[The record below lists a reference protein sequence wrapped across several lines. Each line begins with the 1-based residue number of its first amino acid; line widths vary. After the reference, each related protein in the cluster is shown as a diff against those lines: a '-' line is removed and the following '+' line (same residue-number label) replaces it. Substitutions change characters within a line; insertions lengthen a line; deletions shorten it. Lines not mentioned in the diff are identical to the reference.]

1 MALAQVWGVVTTGIM
16 GVMVKVEVDVAQG
29 LPSVG
34 VVGLAGVSVT
44 EARWRARSAITN
56 IGATWPAAR
65 ITIGLSPADV
75 PKTGTMLDLPIAVAV
90 LAATGQVPAQSLV
103 DCTFIGE
110 LGLDGSLRGVD
121 GALAAAIAAHRHGVE
136 SVFICAQNAAQVR
149 VIPGLAVIVLRDL
162 AHLVEVL
169 RGEATGDPCPPS
181 PDGGHDDSAS
191 PTTDFSDVRGHRYA
205 RFALEVAAAGGH
217 HCSLIGAPGV
227 GKSMLATRMVSI
239 LPDLSNAVSL
249 EVTALASLAG
259 QWPIDRGLIRR
270 PRLQAPH
277 HSASA
282 TAILGTA
289 RGRQVIPGALTLAH
303 HGVLFLD
310 EAPEFTRPC
319 LEGLRQPMESGVI
332 TVMRAAHSVTL
343 PAQFQ
348 LVLASNPCP
357 CGLAVGRGD
366 ACTCTPM
373 ARRRYAERL
382 SGPLLDRVDVRLA
395 LSRPTAAELE
405 TSGQESSSE
414 IRGRV
419 IEARLRASTR
429 FADESWLLNA
439 QLPGASMRGRWRPTA
454 EAAELVRSAEQKG
467 ASLRSLDRVMRMAW
481 TLADLGAEAKPTAD
495 HVATAMGLRGPEH
508 RGER

>member
-1 MALAQVWGVVTTGIM
+1 MPFQVRGEGAVAGGTVHIDASSSSQFVSGLLLSGATFQDGLTVVHTGES
-16 GVMVKVEVDVAQG
+16 VPSAPHVAMTVTM
-29 LPSVG
+29 LRE
-34 VVGLAGVSVT
+34 AGVSVDDAT
-44 EARWRARSAITN
+44 PNRWVIRP
-56 IGATWPAAR
+56 GPVAAR
-65 ITIGLSPADV
+65 HWDV
-75 PKTGTMLDLPIAVAV
+75 
-90 LAATGQVPAQSLV
+90 
-103 DCTFIGE
+103 E
-110 LGLDGSLRGVD
+110 
-121 GALAAAIAAHRHGVE
+121 
-136 SVFICAQNAAQVR
+136 
-149 VIPGLAVIVLRDL
+149 
-162 AHLVEVL
+162 
-169 RGEATGDPCPPS
+169 
-181 PDGGHDDSAS
+181 
-191 PTTDFSDVRGHRYA
+191 
-205 RFALEVAAAGGH
+205 
-217 HCSLIGAPGV
+217 
-227 GKSMLATRMVSI
+227 
-239 LPDLSNAVSL
+239 PDLSNAVSL

-405 TSGQESSSE
+405 SSGQESSSE

-481 TLADLGAEAKPTAD
+481 TLADLGAEPKPTAD